1 MIVNSWY
8 NGYSPKERDEKYREL
23 KRLISIG
30 TLDSAKGPCD
40 LCCDPDVAVEYHTVR
55 KEILVC
61 GGIISFLILL
71 ILL

>member
-30 TLDSAKGPCD
+30 TLDSAKGP
-40 LCCDPDVAVEYHTVR
+40 
-55 KEILVC
+55 
-61 GGIISFLILL
+61 
-71 ILL
+71 